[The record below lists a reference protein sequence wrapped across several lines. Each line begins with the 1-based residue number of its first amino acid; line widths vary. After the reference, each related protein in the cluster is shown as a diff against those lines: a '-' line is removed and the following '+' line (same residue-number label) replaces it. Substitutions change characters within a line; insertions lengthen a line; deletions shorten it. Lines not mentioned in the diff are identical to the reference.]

1 MFTPNTEARQI
12 LKTCQKQPG
21 ASYIV
26 EEICSRL
33 SEAKPAKPMANSA
46 AIRVN
51 PKRDRIM
58 NEPHITDKLE
68 ADRCTVTDA
77 FGLEDRDA
85 NEVREVASYIHSLE
99 QENAALRQ
107 RIALLRGIPQ
117 LA

>member
-1 MFTPNTEARQI
+1 MDE
-12 LKTCQKQPG
+12 
-21 ASYIV
+21 SYI
-26 EEICSRL
+26 
-33 SEAKPAKPMANSA
+33 
-46 AIRVN
+46 
-51 PKRDRIM
+51 
-58 NEPHITDKLE
+58 NELE